1 MSHTRITMQM
11 VRQLRQKPAEAAD
24 DAAEM
29 LLAQDM
35 EITKL
40 RYVLTQIA
48 DGSDPL
54 TVVRSM
60 ARQAL
65 VKR

>member
-1 MSHTRITMQM
+1 M
-11 VRQLRQKPAEAAD
+11 VRQLCQKPAEFAL

-40 RYVLTQIA
+40 KRVLTQIA

-54 TVVRSM
+54 TVIKSM
-60 ARQAL
+60 ARQSL
-65 VKR
+65 IRR

>member
-1 MSHTRITMQM
+1 LSNTRITIQM
-11 VRQLRQKPAEAAD
+11 VRQLRQKPAEVSEE
-24 DAAEM
+24 AAEM

-40 RYVLTQIA
+40 KFVLTKIA

-60 ARQAL
+60 AQQAL

>member
-1 MSHTRITMQM
+1 MSNTQNVARM
-11 VRQLRQKPAEAAD
+11 VRQLRQKPAEMSD

-40 RYVLTQIA
+40 KYVLTKIA

-54 TVVRSM
+54 TVVRGM

-65 VKR
+65 VRR

>member
-1 MSHTRITMQM
+1 M
-11 VRQLRQKPAEAAD
+11 VRQLRQKPAESAD

-29 LLAQDM
+29 LLAYDM

>member
-1 MSHTRITMQM
+1 M
-11 VRQLRQKPAEAAD
+11 VRQLRQKPAEAAE

-40 RYVLTQIA
+40 KYTLTLIA

-54 TVVRSM
+54 TVVRGM

>member
-1 MSHTRITMQM
+1 MQM

-40 RYVLTQIA
+40 KYTLTLIA

-54 TVVRSM
+54 TVVRGM

>member
-1 MSHTRITMQM
+1 M

-40 RYVLTQIA
+40 KYTLTLIA

-54 TVVRSM
+54 TVVRGM

>member
-1 MSHTRITMQM
+1 MQM
-11 VRQLRQKPAEAAD
+11 VRQLRQKPAEAVD

-29 LLAQDM
+29 LLAQHM

-40 RYVLTQIA
+40 KYTLTLIA

-54 TVVRSM
+54 TVVRGM

>member
-1 MSHTRITMQM
+1 MSNTRITMQM

-40 RYVLTQIA
+40 RYTLTQIA

-54 TVVRSM
+54 TVVRGM

>member
-1 MSHTRITMQM
+1 MSNTRITMQM
-11 VRQLRQKPAEAAD
+11 VRQLRQKPAEAAE

-40 RYVLTQIA
+40 KYTLTQIA

-54 TVVRSM
+54 TVVRGM

>member
-1 MSHTRITMQM
+1 MSNTRITMQM
-11 VRQLRQKPAEAAD
+11 VRQLRQKPAEAAE

-40 RYVLTQIA
+40 KYTLTLLA
-48 DGSDPL
+48 DGPDPL
-54 TVVRSM
+54 TVVRGM

>member
-1 MSHTRITMQM
+1 MQM
-11 VRQLRQKPAEAAD
+11 VRQLRQKPAETAD

-40 RYVLTQIA
+40 KYTLTQIA

-54 TVVRSM
+54 TVVRGM

>member
-1 MSHTRITMQM
+1 MQM

-29 LLAQDM
+29 LLAQDI

-40 RYVLTQIA
+40 KYTLTLIA

-54 TVVRSM
+54 TVVRGM

>member
-1 MSHTRITMQM
+1 MQM

-40 RYVLTQIA
+40 KYTLTQIA

-54 TVVRSM
+54 TVVRGM

>member
-1 MSHTRITMQM
+1 M
-11 VRQLRQKPAEAAD
+11 VRKLRQNPAETAD
-24 DAAEM
+24 DAVEM
-29 LLAQDM
+29 LLAYDM

-40 RYVLTQIA
+40 KYTLTKIA

>member
-1 MSHTRITMQM
+1 LSHTRITMQM

-29 LLAQDM
+29 LLAQEM

>member
-1 MSHTRITMQM
+1 MQM
-11 VRQLRQKPAEAAD
+11 VRQLRQKPAEAAE

-40 RYVLTQIA
+40 KYTLTQIA

-54 TVVRSM
+54 TVVRGM

>member
-1 MSHTRITMQM
+1 LSHTRITMQM

>member
-1 MSHTRITMQM
+1 MA
-11 VRQLRQKPAEAAD
+11 RQLRQKPAEVAD

-60 ARQAL
+60 ARQSL
-65 VKR
+65 VRR

>member
-29 LLAQDM
+29 LLAQEM

>member
-1 MSHTRITMQM
+1 MSNTRITMQM

-40 RYVLTQIA
+40 KYTLTQIA

-54 TVVRSM
+54 TVVRGM

>member
-1 MSHTRITMQM
+1 M
-11 VRQLRQKPAEAAD
+11 VRKLRQNPVETAD
-24 DAAEM
+24 DAVEM
-29 LLAQDM
+29 LLAYDM

-40 RYVLTQIA
+40 KYILTKIA

>member
-1 MSHTRITMQM
+1 MQM
-11 VRQLRQKPAEAAD
+11 VRQLRQNPASAAD

-29 LLAQDM
+29 LLAHDM

-40 RYVLTQIA
+40 KYTLAQIA

-54 TVVRSM
+54 TVVRGM

>member
-1 MSHTRITMQM
+1 MSNTRITMQM

-40 RYVLTQIA
+40 KYTLTLIA

-54 TVVRSM
+54 TVVRGM

>member
-1 MSHTRITMQM
+1 LSNTRITMQM

-40 RYVLTQIA
+40 KYTLTQIA

-54 TVVRSM
+54 TVVRGM

>member
-1 MSHTRITMQM
+1 MQM
-11 VRQLRQKPAEAAD
+11 VRQLRQKPAENAD

-29 LLAQDM
+29 LLAYDM

-40 RYVLTQIA
+40 RYTLTQIA
-48 DGSDPL
+48 DGSEPL
-54 TVVRSM
+54 TVVRGM

>member
-1 MSHTRITMQM
+1 MSQTRIVMQM
-11 VRQLRQKPAEAAD
+11 VRQLRQKPVENAD

-40 RYVLTQIA
+40 RYALTQIA

-54 TVVRSM
+54 TVTRSM

-65 VKR
+65 VKK

>member
-1 MSHTRITMQM
+1 MQM